1 MANLSAGTTGST
13 GKNKRKAGSMNG
25 KGGNFSDKKKS
36 KTFGSNNNNK
46 NNSKPAVKT
55 TIDPNLSSSAQRRAL
70 KHERQSHRRHADVVK
85 DAKDL
90 WNQLRLKTNT
100 KQEIVPIMEKLM
112 TLLYHT
118 DTTLCEI
125 ALQHDA
131 SRVVQAAIQFA
142 NDDQRRQLCRTLQ
155 AQLPEMAKIQYAHF
169 CVLKLIQY
177 GHKDP
182 ECVKLIVK
190 VRYCCH
196 ACMFFLP
203 FNMKL
208 QTQYSVF

>member
-1 MANLSAGTTGST
+1 MANFSAGA
-13 GKNKRKAGSMNG
+13 GKNKRKAEGISSNKGSY
-25 KGGNFSDKKKS
+25 SDKSKKS
-36 KTFGSNNNNK
+36 KTFG
-46 NNSKPAVKT
+46 NSKPAAKVT
-55 TIDPNLSSSAQRRAL
+55 VDPNLSSSAQRRAL

-85 DAKDL
+85 DLKGL

-100 KQEIVPIMEKLM
+100 KQDIIPMMEKLM
-112 TLLYHT
+112 ILLYNT

-142 NDDQRRQLCRTLQ
+142 NDDQRRKLCRSLQ
-155 AQLPEMAKIQYAHF
+155 SQLPEMSKIQYAHF

-190 VRYCCH
+190 VRDTPATIALLYRYSQSSV
-196 ACMFFLP
+196 LP
-203 FNMKL
+203 QMRIRIDLF
-208 QTQYSVF
+208 VIHI

>member
-1 MANLSAGTTGST
+1 MANMAG
-13 GKNKRKAGSMNG
+13 NKRKAG
-25 KGGNFSDKKKS
+25 GNSNYSDKNKKS
-36 KTFGSNNNNK
+36 KK
-46 NNSKPAVKT
+46 PSKSAAGAAAVV
-55 TIDPNLSSSAQRRAL
+55 DSNLSSSAQRRAV

-100 KQEIVPIMEKLM
+100 KEEIVPMMEKLM
-112 TLLYHT
+112 TLLYTT

-142 NDDQRRQLCRTLQ
+142 NDEQRRKLCHTLQ
-155 AQLPEMAKIQYAHF
+155 PQLPEMAKIQYAHF

-177 GHKDP
+177 GHRDA
-182 ECVKLIVK
+182 ECVKVMIK
-190 VRYCCH
+190 VGTGGGNWSSRGGEDG
-196 ACMFFLP
+196 
-203 FNMKL
+203 
-208 QTQYSVF
+208 VE

>member
-1 MANLSAGTTGST
+1 MANFSAGA
-13 GKNKRKAGSMNG
+13 GKNKRKAGGISG
-25 KGGNFSDKKKS
+25 KGSFSDKKKS
-36 KTFGSNNNNK
+36 KTSG
-46 NNSKPAVKT
+46 NSKPSKVVV
-55 TIDPNLSSSAQRRAL
+55 DPNLSSSAQRRAL

-100 KQEIVPIMEKLM
+100 KEDVIPIMDKLM
-112 TLLYHT
+112 ILLYHT

-142 NDDQRRQLCRTLQ
+142 NDDQRRKLCRSLQ
-155 AQLPEMAKIQYAHF
+155 SQLPEMSKIQYAHF

-177 GHKDP
+177 GHRDP

-190 VRYCCH
+190 VRISDNTAPLSQEH
-196 ACMFFLP
+196 
-203 FNMKL
+203 
-208 QTQYSVF
+208 

>member
-1 MANLSAGTTGST
+1 MANFSAGTSGST

-25 KGGNFSDKKKS
+25 KGNFSDKKKS
-36 KTFGSNNNNK
+36 KTSGNH
-46 NNSKPAVKT
+46 NSKPAAKT

-100 KQEIVPIMEKLM
+100 KQDIVPIMDKLM
-112 TLLYHT
+112 ILLYHT

-142 NDDQRRQLCRTLQ
+142 NEDQRRQLCRTLQ

-177 GHKDP
+177 GHKDA

-190 VRYCCH
+190 VSS
-196 ACMFFLP
+196 L
-203 FNMKL
+203 
-208 QTQYSVF
+208 S